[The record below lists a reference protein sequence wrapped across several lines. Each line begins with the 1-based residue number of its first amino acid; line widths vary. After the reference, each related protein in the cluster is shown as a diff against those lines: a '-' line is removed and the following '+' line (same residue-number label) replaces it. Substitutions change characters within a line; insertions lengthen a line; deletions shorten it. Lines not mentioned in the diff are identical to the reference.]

1 MGRRLVCHSF
11 PPNVAFVRFRDIGE
25 DAVLCE
31 SLDGVRVSIHTRA
44 RSDAKETSFRINRV
58 ELAVITKFH
67 PTDVITNGFYGPSR
81 DGRDQHGEIGLTA
94 CAWEGGCDIA
104 LSALR
109 IGKFENEHVLGHPA
123 FLTSHRGGNSKG
135 ETLLTQ

>member
-1 MGRRLVCHSF
+1 MGWRLVCHSF
-11 PPNVAFVRFRDIGE
+11 PPNVAFVRFSDIGE

-31 SLDGVRVSIHTRA
+31 GVDGVGVSIHA
-44 RSDAKETSFRINRV
+44 CAGSDAKETGLRVDRV

-94 CAWEGGCDIA
+94 CAWERGSDVA

-109 IGKFENEHVLGHPA
+109 IGKLENEHVLGHPA